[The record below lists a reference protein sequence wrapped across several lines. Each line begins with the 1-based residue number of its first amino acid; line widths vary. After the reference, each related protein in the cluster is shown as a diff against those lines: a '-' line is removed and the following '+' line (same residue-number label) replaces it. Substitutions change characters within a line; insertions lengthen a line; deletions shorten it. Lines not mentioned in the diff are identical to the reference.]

1 MNRQEHCDRPA
12 RPSFA
17 LPRLHRL
24 LYRRRPQQIRRTGK
38 VPGYRTLPATQPG
51 PDMNAFSVTRL
62 FGMNETFTY
71 LWVVTTSAGGVAG
84 AAARP
89 GTAGGPGVRGR
100 TACVIIW

>member
-71 LWVVTTSAGGVAG
+71 LWVVTTSAGGWLARQQGPAQRAG
-84 AAARP
+84 RAF
-89 GTAGGPGVRGR
+89 GDGPH
-100 TACVIIW
+100 A